1 MGWQRFRHYLLFQL
15 FLYCFGANETCH
27 VVVKHSN
34 KQHSDSMLMNT
45 RLLLSV
51 RIKKCFSVH
60 RGGQS
65 GRPLGA
71 YFLRFRISSTVTA
84 PMPEMPS
91 RASHSAAWLLSPVC
105 GTSGMGFFSLCIS
118 TSVTAPS

>member
-1 MGWQRFRHYLLFQL
+1 MGGSVSSTTF
-15 FLYCFGANETCH
+15 CFNFSSIVSAQNETCH

-34 KQHSDSMLMNT
+34 KQYPDSMLMNT

-51 RIKKCFSVH
+51 RIKKCFSVQ
-60 RGGQS
+60 GG
-65 GRPLGA
+65 RPIWPPLGA
-71 YFLRFRISSTVTA
+71 YFLRFRISSTAAA
-84 PMPEMPS
+84 PMPESPRS
-91 RASHSAAWLLSPVC
+91 PIHSAAWLLSPVC